1 MYEAVQDKPEIL
13 LMCLADKTGK
23 IMTYHATTEGN
34 WAEALERVLAAATP
48 NQRLTV
54 VYDEQFH
61 LHYLSREK
69 YTFAVIA
76 DSAYSRQLAFTL
88 LREVEEF
95 VDKEYVDE
103 ATNDELRMFLTQKC
117 SYYNANQD
125 LDKFTALKVHLE
137 EVQQIL
143 LTNLEKALNRGEK
156 AELLINR
163 SKGIKSKAQAF
174 RLQSKTVK
182 HFMYVRKNPKQMLL
196 IAAIIIVVVVVF
208 LALYCEDESWHE
220 CFANIV

>member
-13 LMCLADKTGK
+13 LVCLAGKTGK
-23 IMTYHATTEGN
+23 IVTYHATTEGN
-34 WAEALERVLAAATP
+34 WADALERVLAEAKP

-54 VYDEQFH
+54 AYDDQYH
-61 LHYLSREK
+61 LHYASREQ
-69 YTFAVIA
+69 YTFAVLA
-76 DSAYSRQLAFTL
+76 DSEYSRQLAFTL

-95 VDKEYVDE
+95 VEKEYLGE
-103 ATNDELRMFLTQKC
+103 TTNDDLRMFLAQKC

-125 LDKFTALKVHLE
+125 PDKFTTLKVHLE
-137 EVQQIL
+137 EVQQII
-143 LTNLEKALNRGEK
+143 LTSLEKALNRGEK

-163 SKGIKSKAQAF
+163 SKGIKNKAQAF
-174 RLQSKTVK
+174 RMQSKTVK
-182 HFMYVRKNPKQMLL
+182 HFMYVRENPKK
-196 IAAIIIVVVVVF
+196 IAVILAIIVVVIVVF

>member
-13 LMCLADKTGK
+13 LVCLADKAGK
-23 IMTYHATTEGN
+23 IVTSHATTEGN
-34 WAEALERVLAAATP
+34 WAEALERVLAAASP

-61 LHYLSREK
+61 LHYMSREK
-69 YTFAVIA
+69 FTFAVVA

-95 VDKEYVDE
+95 VNEEYLGE
-103 ATNDELRMFLTQKC
+103 ATNDELRMFLAQKC

-125 LDKFTALKVHLE
+125 IDKFTTLKVHLE

-143 LTNLEKALNRGEK
+143 LTNLEKALSRGEK
-156 AELLINR
+156 AELLVNR

-174 RLQSKTVK
+174 RMQSKTVK
-182 HFMYVRKNPKQMLL
+182 HFMYMRKNPKLMLL
-196 IAAIIIVVVVVF
+196 IAAIIVVVLVVF

-220 CFANIV
+220 CFSNIV